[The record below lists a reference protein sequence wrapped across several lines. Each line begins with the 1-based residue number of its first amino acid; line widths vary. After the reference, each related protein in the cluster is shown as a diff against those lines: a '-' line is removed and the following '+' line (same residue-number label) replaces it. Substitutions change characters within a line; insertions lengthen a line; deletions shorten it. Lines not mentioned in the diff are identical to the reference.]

1 MSMPPPPPPPPPGQV
16 PPPSQPYQPPAAYQP
31 PSPYGAAPQ
40 RAYAGFGARLGARIL
55 DGLIGA
61 AMMIPAIVI
70 GVVLLLI
77 ALDDCFSVPN
87 SDGTSSIKCP
97 DGAIKAGPLL
107 GAIAVYVIGA
117 IVVLAIYCRWV
128 GRGQTPGMKATG
140 IRVLDA
146 QTSAPIGT
154 GRAVGRYFAS
164 ILSGIP
170 CALGYLWMLWDPN
183 KQTWHDKMV
192 NSVVVRA

>member
-1 MSMPPPPPPPPPGQV
+1 MPAG
-16 PPPSQPYQPPAAYQP
+16 YQP
-31 PSPYGAAPQ
+31 PSAYGSASQ

-55 DGLIGA
+55 DMLIVA
-61 AMMIPAIVI
+61 AMMIPAIII
-70 GVVLLLI
+70 GVVLLRL
-77 ALDDCFSVPN
+77 AFDDCFSVEN
-87 SDGTSSIKCP
+87 FDGTTSIECP
-97 DGAIKAGPLL
+97 DGALKVGPL
-107 GAIAVYVIGA
+107 IGA
-117 IVVLAIYCRWV
+117 ILAYVAGAVVALAIYCRWV

-140 IRVLDA
+140 IRVVDA
-146 QTSAPIGT
+146 QTSDPIGT

-170 CALGYLWMLWDPN
+170 CYLGYLWMLWDPN

>member
-1 MSMPPPPPPPPPGQV
+1 MV
-16 PPPSQPYQPPAAYQP
+16 PPPLQPAAAYQP
-31 PSPYGAAPQ
+31 PPAFGSASH
-40 RAYAGFGARLGARIL
+40 RAYAGFGARLGAKIL
-55 DGLIGA
+55 DGLIVV

-70 GVVLLLI
+70 GVVLVRI

-87 SDGTSSIKCP
+87 SDGTSSIECP
-97 DGAIKAGPLL
+97 DGALKAGPLL
-107 GAIAVYVIGA
+107 GAIAIYIIGA
-117 IVVLAIYCRWV
+117 LAALAIYCRWV

-140 IRVLDA
+140 IRVVDA

-170 CALGYLWMLWDPN
+170 CYLGYLWMLWDAD